1 MSKIIKQLDWFLI
14 GPFLFL
20 SLIGVLMVFSSSD
33 DYSAG
38 AFSFLIRQSI
48 FALIGIAT
56 VFVFYFFVK
65 IDWLASPKW
74 TSLAMLITFGLL
86 LFARFI
92 APATAGT
99 GAHGW
104 INLPMFNIEPAEIFK
119 IVIILYLASLS
130 SHRLDKY
137 QRKSRGTRP
146 HRPLNL
152 NNQNT
157 TEKVKMIFGYTRFQ
171 VIFVLSNLLIVVL
184 MPDLGNALIAL
195 FLIAVIIFSSGP
207 NPKYLFLSI
216 ALILLIYIF
225 LPLIIKQ
232 IPESFLS
239 SHYQARRLLIF
250 MDPWPYA
257 KNQSLQLVNSFY
269 AIAHGGLFG
278 VGLGNSIEKMG
289 YLPEANTDFIMA
301 IFVEELGS
309 ISLFIVLGLLLIMIG
324 RMFYIA
330 FHVRNNFGRLVL
342 YGIASYFF
350 IQALV
355 NLGGII
361 GALPLTG
368 VTFPFIS
375 YGGSSF
381 LISSIS
387 VGIACV
393 VSRTYSEQ
401 IKTRRRESRQR
412 TRMRK

>member
-1 MSKIIKQLDWFLI
+1 MVRFLKQLDWFLI

-20 SLIGVLMVFSSSD
+20 SLIGVLMVFSASAA
-33 DYSAG
+33 YSAG
-38 AFSFLIRQSI
+38 AFSFLMRQSL
-48 FALIGIAT
+48 FALIGILI
-56 VFVFYFFVK
+56 VLFFCFFVK
-65 IDWLASPKW
+65 IKWLASQKVASFALLV
-74 TSLAMLITFGLL
+74 TCILL

-104 INLPMFNIEPAEIFK
+104 INLPLFNIQPAEIFK
-119 IVIILYLASLS
+119 IVVVLYLSSLS
-130 SHRLDKY
+130 AHRLDKY
-137 QRKSRGTRP
+137 ERQLRRP
-146 HRPLNL
+146 SLPTNKNFGDHRFL
-152 NNQNT
+152 
-157 TEKVKMIFGYTRFQ
+157 GYTRSQ
-171 VIFVLSNLLIVVL
+171 ILFVLFNFGLVLI

-195 FLIAVIIFSSGP
+195 FLMAVVLFSSGLKP
-207 NPKYLFLSI
+207 RYLFAAIASVTAIYVALPSI
-216 ALILLIYIF
+216 LKVIPNHFLTKHYQALRLLIYI
-225 LPLIIKQ
+225 
-232 IPESFLS
+232 
-239 SHYQARRLLIF
+239 
-250 MDPWPYA
+250 DPWPYA

-301 IFVEELGS
+301 VFVEELGS
-309 ISLFIVLGLLLIMIG
+309 VTLFIVLAVLLIMIG

-330 FHVRNNFGRLVL
+330 FHIKSNFGRLIL
-342 YGIASYFF
+342 YGIGSYFF

-361 GALPLTG
+361 GVMPLTG

-387 VGIACV
+387 VGIACS
-393 VSRTYSEQ
+393 VSRVYKNQKLSGKQ
-401 IKTRRRESRQR
+401 RRQNLEAD
-412 TRMRK
+412 K

>member
-1 MSKIIKQLDWFLI
+1 
-14 GPFLFL
+14 
-20 SLIGVLMVFSSSD
+20 
-33 DYSAG
+33 
-38 AFSFLIRQSI
+38 
-48 FALIGIAT
+48 
-56 VFVFYFFVK
+56 
-65 IDWLASPKW
+65 
-74 TSLAMLITFGLL
+74 
-86 LFARFI
+86 
-92 APATAGT
+92 
-99 GAHGW
+99 
-104 INLPMFNIEPAEIFK
+104 
-119 IVIILYLASLS
+119 
-130 SHRLDKY
+130 
-137 QRKSRGTRP
+137 
-146 HRPLNL
+146 
-152 NNQNT
+152 
-157 TEKVKMIFGYTRFQ
+157 
-171 VIFVLSNLLIVVL
+171 
-184 MPDLGNALIAL
+184 
-195 FLIAVIIFSSGP
+195 
-207 NPKYLFLSI
+207 
-216 ALILLIYIF
+216 
-225 LPLIIKQ
+225 
-232 IPESFLS
+232 
-239 SHYQARRLLIF
+239 
-250 MDPWPYA
+250 
-257 KNQSLQLVNSFY
+257 FY

-412 TRMRK
+412 ARMRK

>member
-1 MSKIIKQLDWFLI
+1 MSKILKQLDWFII

-20 SLIGVLMVFSSSD
+20 SLIGVLMVFSSSA
-33 DYSAG
+33 DYSEG

-48 FALIGIAT
+48 FAVIGVAT
-56 VFVFYFFVK
+56 VLIFYFFVK
-65 IDWLASPKW
+65 INWLASPKW

-104 INLPMFNIEPAEIFK
+104 INLPMFNIQPAEIFK

-137 QRKSRGTRP
+137 QRKSKKLRSGSSV
-146 HRPLNL
+146 
-152 NNQNT
+152 NQKT
-157 TEKVKMIFGYTRFQ
+157 VEKVQTIFGYTRFQ
-171 VIFVLSNLLIVVL
+171 VIFVLLNLMIVIL

-195 FLIAVIIFSSGP
+195 FLIAVIIFSSGL
-207 NPKYLFLSI
+207 NPKYLFFSI
-216 ALILLIYIF
+216 ALILIIYIF
-225 LPLIIKQ
+225 LPAIIKQ

-250 MDPWPYA
+250 LDPWPYA

-301 IFVEELGS
+301 VFVEELGS
-309 ISLFIVLGLLLIMIG
+309 VTLFIVLGILLLMIG

-330 FHVRNNFGRLVL
+330 FHIRNNFGRLVL

-361 GALPLTG
+361 GVLPLTG

-401 IKTRRRESRQR
+401 INGRKRRQKP
-412 TRMRK
+412 RMRVQK